1 MSTQCQVAQFVSEK
15 IQTAGK
21 SQKDIAEQAGFDNPN
36 MITMIKQ
43 GKTKLP
49 LAKVGPLAAA
59 LGTDPVHLLRLCLS
73 TYQPETWA
81 AIAPLLVSA
90 LTSDELCLLNAVRAE
105 TGDPLLSSLSDESK
119 EHLDKL
125 MRALRAPA
133 HVH

>member
-1 MSTQCQVAQFVSEK
+1 MSTQWQVAQFIRGK
-15 IQTAGK
+15 IQTVGK
-21 SQKDIAEQAGFDNPN
+21 SQKEIAEQAGFENPN
-36 MITMIKQ
+36 MITMLKQ

-49 LAKVGPLAAA
+49 LAKVGPMAVA
-59 LGTDPVHLLRLCLS
+59 LGADPVHLLRLCLS

-90 LTSDELCLLNAVRAE
+90 LTRDELCLLNAVRAE
-105 TGDPLLSSLSDESK
+105 TGGPQFSSLSDESK